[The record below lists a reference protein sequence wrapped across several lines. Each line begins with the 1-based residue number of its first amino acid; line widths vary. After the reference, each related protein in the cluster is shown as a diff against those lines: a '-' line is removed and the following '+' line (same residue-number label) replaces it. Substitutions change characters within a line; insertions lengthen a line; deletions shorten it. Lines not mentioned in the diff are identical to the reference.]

1 MKLKYYIYVLDII
14 YVLECVLK
22 LVGNVFVNVIIINE
36 IFNGCVSILVIL
48 VYFCFI

>member
-1 MKLKYYIYVLDII
+1 MKLKFYIYVLDII

-22 LVGNVFVNVIIINE
+22 LVGNVFVNVIIIND
-36 IFNGCVSILVIL
+36 IINGCVSILVIF